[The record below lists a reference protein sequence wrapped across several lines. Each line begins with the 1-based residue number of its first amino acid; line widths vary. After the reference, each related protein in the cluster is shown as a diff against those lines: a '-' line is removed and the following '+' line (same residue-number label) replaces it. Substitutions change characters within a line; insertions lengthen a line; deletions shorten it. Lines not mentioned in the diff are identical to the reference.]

1 MASFYLKHIIVHDLQ
16 TREKEYFICEKWLAV
31 EKDDGKIER
40 LLPVSG
46 ESQKLDLKYLAQKQA
61 KKKLTDG
68 YLWFSIFT
76 RPLQSSLT
84 RKDRTTNCF
93 VLLFLIMLT
102 STMYFTVRNNSTS
115 TENDKCDGFDLGSV
129 CINVAS
135 ILISIIINLI
145 LFIPTYII
153 MEIFKRSKPRKSR
166 IDKIKELI
174 GEKNDKNLEIKSN
187 KKIRFPWWFKII
199 GYILSFI
206 IFGVSIFFTIM
217 YGITMGNDLATKCFS
232 SILISFALSI
242 LITGPIKVKIKII
255 GHNFMVNPN

>member
-16 TREKEYFICEKWLAV
+16 TRVKEYFICEKWLAV

-46 ESQKLDLKYLAQKQA
+46 ESQKLELKYLAQKQA
-61 KKKLTDG
+61 KKNLTDG

-102 STMYFTVRNNSTS
+102 STMYFTVKNNSSST
-115 TENDKCDGFDLGSV
+115 TENKCDGFNLESICISV
-129 CINVAS
+129 SS
-135 ILISIIINLI
+135 ILISIIINII

-153 MEIFKRSKPRKSR
+153 MEIFKRSKPKKSR
-166 IDKIKELI
+166 INEIKQLI
-174 GEKNDKNLEIKSN
+174 GKKINKKIEIKSSR
-187 KKIRFPWWFKII
+187 IRFPWWSKII
-199 GYILSFI
+199 GYILSFTV
-206 IFGVSIFFTIM
+206 FGVSIFFTIM
-217 YGITMGNDLATKCFS
+217 YGITMRNDLATKCFS

-242 LITGPIKVKIKII
+242 LITGPVKV
-255 GHNFMVNPN
+255 

>member
-1 MASFYLKHIIVHDLQ
+1 MASFYLKHIIIHDLQ

-40 LLPVSG
+40 LFPVSC
-46 ESQKLDLKYLAQKQA
+46 ESQKLELKYLAQKQA
-61 KKKLTDG
+61 KKNLTDG

-102 STMYFTVRNNSTS
+102 STMYFTVKNNSSST
-115 TENDKCDGFDLGSV
+115 TENKCDGFNLGSV
-129 CINVAS
+129 CISVSS
-135 ILISIIINLI
+135 ILISIVINII

-153 MEIFKRSKPRKSR
+153 MEIFKRSKPKKSR
-166 IDKIKELI
+166 INEIKELI
-174 GEKNDKNLEIKSN
+174 GEKIDKNIVIKSGR
-187 KKIRFPWWFKII
+187 IRFPWWSKII

-206 IFGVSIFFTIM
+206 LFGVSIFFTIM

-232 SILISFALSI
+232 SILMSFGLSI
-242 LITGPIKVKIKII
+242 LITGPVKV
-255 GHNFMVNPN
+255 